1 MQTLITSYIIGLH
14 NLYNYDIQHLCLQ
27 PEDLQTIQYL
37 KSTKEQSWQQETHN
51 LIKLTWLSNIVS

>member
-37 KSTKEQSWQQETHN
+37 KSTKEQS
-51 LIKLTWLSNIVS
+51 